1 MQADDLLLIDLSGS
15 VIGSSSRVPSSE
27 TPMHLEVYARRP
39 DVRAVI
45 HAHPPFATAL
55 TVAGYEFPI
64 DILPEVLLA
73 LGEVPITQYASPSSH
88 QDALAIRPFIE
99 DHDALLLCQHGSLT
113 VGKDLEQ
120 ALVNLERLE
129 SVAGVF
135 WRAQMLG
142 NVKRIS
148 PEACQELIAI
158 RKHLFKA

>member
-1 MQADDLLLIDLSGS
+1 
-15 VIGSSSRVPSSE
+15 
-27 TPMHLEVYARRP
+27 MHLEVYARRP

-73 LGEVPITQYASPSSH
+73 LGEVPITQYASSSH
-88 QDALAIRPFIE
+88 QDALRSAPSSS

-129 SVAGVF
+129 SVAEVF